1 MENLNNY
8 SIDFLEDLFRNSY
21 NYDNKKTIKNP
32 FQFETSSPISPF
44 VKRWKRVR
52 TIERR
57 LLIAFQTKRKELLFR
72 FSVSYVNV
80 NIHISYAPYASFSH
94 FISTRPIYLLID
106 QALLSLSLHIFIL
119 FPHFVHES
127 ISVDMTQGMKS
138 FVPHPK
144 KEKSWGNNIDI
155 DANQTARLRC
165 LVMPCRLNMWCK
177 KKRKIS
183 LKNYFLG
190 GEQFLVAL
198 SFKIRRI
205 FVDTIIDFV
214 GRYCIL

>member
-72 FSVSYVNV
+72 FSVSYVTV
-80 NIHISYAPYASFSH
+80 NTHATTFPMLLTLPFHILFLPDLSICSSIKRFS
-94 FISTRPIYLLID
+94 
-106 QALLSLSLHIFIL
+106 LSLSISSSFFLIL
-119 FPHFVHES
+119 C
-127 ISVDMTQGMKS
+127 MKVS
-138 FVPHPK
+138 ASTWRREWNLLFRIRKRKNRGAITSTLMRIKRRVYGALSCHVV
-144 KEKSWGNNIDI
+144 WTC
-155 DANQTARLRC
+155 DAK
-165 LVMPCRLNMWCK
+165 K
-177 KKRKIS
+177 KKR
-183 LKNYFLG
+183 
-190 GEQFLVAL
+190 
-198 SFKIRRI
+198 
-205 FVDTIIDFV
+205 
-214 GRYCIL
+214 

>member
-72 FSVSYVNV
+72 FSVSYVTV
-80 NIHISYAPYASFSH
+80 NTHATTFPMLLTLPFHILFLSICSS
-94 FISTRPIYLLID
+94 ITRF
-106 QALLSLSLHIFIL
+106 SLSLHIFIL

-177 KKRKIS
+177 KKGKIS